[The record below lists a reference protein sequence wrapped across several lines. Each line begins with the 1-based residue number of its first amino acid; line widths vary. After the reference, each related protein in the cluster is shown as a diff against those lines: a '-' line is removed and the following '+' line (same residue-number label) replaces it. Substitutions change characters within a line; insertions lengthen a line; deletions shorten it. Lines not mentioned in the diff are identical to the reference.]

1 MALKRAVLFSLIAY
15 IFGIFAFEVLGASAL
30 VFACIFFISAVCIR
44 NFIFSARNKFLAF
57 LMCAFFIFGVI
68 HTSFFNS
75 NKTNN
80 LRHLTGK
87 NMTVTG
93 RIVKVF
99 DKDNEYYDYYEFEIS
114 DITIKNNSELSNGK
128 EKVKLSLKKYGQR
141 SRCEKY
147 NYGDVL
153 TLRAALGEISKPLGE
168 GETNY
173 NASNKA
179 DGIFFELAGEYDGSE
194 FVCSK
199 INYFSIHDLA
209 MIVRKYCISAIDKHF
224 SGDDAS
230 LLKGILL
237 SEKTFTD
244 EHYTRLSD
252 SGMVHITVASGLH
265 TGCVFAM
272 ITWLCFALKIKKKWT
287 YLIAGLSLWIFAFLQ
302 AMTPSIVRAVIMLC
316 FYMFSQLVSRDY
328 DKEHILYITAFIML
342 LANPYIIF
350 DLGFILSFAS
360 VLGIAL
366 FADIINEYLLR
377 IVKIKK
383 LASAISVTLSVQILL
398 LPILAYYFNVI
409 SVYSLLANLLIV
421 PFITPVLAIG
431 FLFILFSGAGSIV
444 PICIAFVLKIFIKYI
459 NGVIYFVTVL
469 PFAKINVFSANVL
482 SMGIYYLVLASV
494 FVYFTRGNKKYNF
507 TYVTIC
513 TALVVCVT
521 ISSVYTS
528 SLMRVSFIN
537 VGQGDAALI
546 KIPHGKTVV
555 IDGGGSSPVSKKD
568 FGEEIFVPYLRRNGV
583 NTIDYA
589 ILSHYDKDHAQGIA
603 AAARLIK
610 VKNLILPYRGNGKNS
625 EYKKI
630 IEEIAGQNKIN
641 VLYFKEGDVLKLSD
655 AVFEAFAP
663 TEQNANNRAMS
674 ENDKSL
680 VLKLTY
686 GDTSFL
692 FTGDIETA
700 AIGKLVKYEDKIRS
714 DVLKAAHHGSEEA
727 NPTKLIRT
735 VAPEY
740 ALISVGKDNIYD
752 LPSSYTLRLFERE
765 GINVFRTDECGSVSF
780 YVNKDEIKWIDTFYK

>member
-1 MALKRAVLFSLIAY
+1 MKKKVLFSLISY
-15 IFGIFAFEVLGASAL
+15 ILGILAFEVLDVSTL
-30 VFACIFFISAVCIR
+30 VFACISFVLIVCIR
-44 NFIFSARNKFLAF
+44 NFMFDARNKILAF
-57 LMCAFFIFGVI
+57 LMCGFFIFGVI
-68 HTSFFNS
+68 YTSFFNS
-75 NKTNN
+75 IQTDNIS
-80 LRHLTGK
+80 HLTGK

-99 DKDNEYYDYYEFEIS
+99 DNNNEYYDYYEFEIS
-114 DITIKNNSELSNGK
+114 DITIKNNTEFSGGK
-128 EKVKLSLKKYGQR
+128 EKVKLSLKKYEQR
-141 SRCEKY
+141 SSCEQY

-153 TLRAALGEISKPLGE
+153 TLRASLGEISKPLNE
-168 GETNY
+168 GEANY
-173 NASNKA
+173 NISNKA
-179 DGIFFELAGEYDGSE
+179 DGKFFELTGEYDKSE

-199 INYFSIHDLA
+199 INYFNIRDLA
-209 MIVRKYCISAIDKHF
+209 MIVRKYGINAIDKYF

-237 SEKTFTD
+237 SKKTFTD
-244 EHYTRLSD
+244 EHYTRLAD
-252 SGMVHITVASGLH
+252 SGMMHVTVASGLH
-265 TGCVFAM
+265 AGCVFALM
-272 ITWLCFALKIKKKWT
+272 TWLCFALRIKKKWT

-342 LANPYIIF
+342 FANPYIIF

-366 FADIINEYLLR
+366 FSDIINEYLLR
-377 IVKIKK
+377 IIKIKK
-383 LASAISVTLSVQILL
+383 LSSAISVTLSVQILL
-398 LPILAYYFNVI
+398 LPILAYYFNTI

-421 PFITPVLAIG
+421 PVITPVLAVG
-431 FLFILFSGAGSIV
+431 FLFILLSGVGSVI
-444 PICIAFVLKIFIKYI
+444 PICIAFVLKIFVKYI

-469 PFAKINVFSANVL
+469 PFAKINIFSKNVL
-482 SMGIYYLVLASV
+482 SMCIYYLILASV
-494 FVYFTRGNKKYNF
+494 FVLFTRGNRKYNF

-513 TALVVCVT
+513 TVLVVWVT
-521 ISSVYTS
+521 VVSVYSS

-537 VGQGDAALI
+537 VGQGDATLI
-546 KIPHGKTVV
+546 KIPHGQTVV
-555 IDGGGSSPVSKKD
+555 IDGGGSSAVSKKD
-568 FGEEIFVPYLRRNGV
+568 LGEEIFVPYLRSNGV

-603 AAARLIK
+603 AALRLMK
-610 VKNLILPYRGNGKNS
+610 VENLILPYRGSGKNS

-630 IEEIAGQNKIN
+630 IEEIAVQNKIN
-641 VLYFKEGDVLKLSD
+641 VLYFKEGDVLEVGD

-663 TEQNANNRAMS
+663 TKKNGDNRAMS

-686 GDTSFL
+686 GNTSFL

-700 AIGKLVKYEDKIRS
+700 AIGKLVKYEDKIRA
-714 DVLKAAHHGSEEA
+714 DVLKVAHHGSDES
-727 NPTKLIRT
+727 NPTKFIRT
-735 VAPEY
+735 VKPEY

-752 LPSSYTLRLFERE
+752 LPSRYTLKLLEKE
-765 GINVFRTDECGSVSF
+765 AVNVFRTDKCGSVSF
-780 YVNKDEIKWIDTFYK
+780 YVDKDEIKWIDTFY

>member
-1 MALKRAVLFSLIAY
+1 MKKKVLFSLISY
-15 IFGIFAFEVLGASAL
+15 ILGILAFEMLDVSTL
-30 VFACIFFISAVCIR
+30 VFACISFVLIVCIR
-44 NFIFSARNKFLAF
+44 NFMFDARNKILAF
-57 LMCAFFIFGVI
+57 LMCGFFIFGVI
-68 HTSFFNS
+68 YTSFFNS
-75 NKTNN
+75 IQTDNIS
-80 LRHLTGK
+80 HLTGK

-93 RIVKVF
+93 RIVKVY
-99 DKDNEYYDYYEFEIS
+99 DNNNEYYDYYEFEIS
-114 DITIKNNSELSNGK
+114 DITIKNNSELSGGK
-128 EKVKLSLKKYGQR
+128 EKVKLSLKKYEQR
-141 SRCEKY
+141 SSCEQY

-153 TLRAALGEISKPLGE
+153 TLRASLGEISKPLNE
-168 GETNY
+168 GEANY
-173 NASNKA
+173 NISNKA
-179 DGIFFELAGEYDGSE
+179 DGKFFELTGEYDKSE

-199 INYFSIHDLA
+199 INYFNIRDLA
-209 MIVRKYCISAIDKHF
+209 MIVRKYGINAIDKYF

-237 SEKTFTD
+237 SKKTFTD
-244 EHYTRLSD
+244 EHYTRLAD
-252 SGMVHITVASGLH
+252 SGMMHVTVASGLH
-265 TGCVFAM
+265 AGCVFAM
-272 ITWLCFALKIKKKWT
+272 MTWLCFTLRIKKKWT

-342 LANPYIIF
+342 FANPYIIF

-366 FADIINEYLLR
+366 FSDIINEYLLR
-377 IVKIKK
+377 IIKIKK
-383 LASAISVTLSVQILL
+383 LSSAISVTLSVQILL
-398 LPILAYYFNVI
+398 LPILAYYFNTI

-421 PFITPVLAIG
+421 PVITPVLAVG
-431 FLFILFSGAGSIV
+431 FLFILLSGVGSVI
-444 PICIAFVLKIFIKYI
+444 PICIAFVLRILVKYI

-469 PFAKINVFSANVL
+469 PFAKINIFSANVL
-482 SMGIYYLVLASV
+482 SMCIYYLILASV
-494 FVYFTRGNKKYNF
+494 FVLFTRGNRKYNF

-513 TALVVCVT
+513 TVLVVCVT
-521 ISSVYTS
+521 VVSVYSS

-537 VGQGDAALI
+537 VGQGDATLI
-546 KIPHGKTVV
+546 KIPYGKTVV
-555 IDGGGSSPVSKKD
+555 IDGGGSSAVSKKD
-568 FGEEIFVPYLRRNGV
+568 LGEEIFVPYLRQHGV

-603 AAARLIK
+603 AAARIMK
-610 VKNLILPYRGNGKNS
+610 VKNLILPYRGSGQNK

-630 IEEIAGQNKIN
+630 IEEIAVQNKIN
-641 VLYFKEGDVLKLSD
+641 VLYFKEGDVLKFGD

-663 TEQNANNRAMS
+663 TQQNGDNRMMS

-686 GDTSFL
+686 GNTSFL

-714 DVLKAAHHGSEEA
+714 DVLKAAHHGSDES

-735 VAPEY
+735 VAPEC
-740 ALISVGKDNIYD
+740 AVISVGKDNIYD
-752 LPSSYTLRLFERE
+752 LPSRYTLRLFERE
-765 GINVFRTDECGSVSF
+765 GINVLRTDECGSVSF
-780 YVNKDEIKWIDTFYK
+780 YVNKDEIKWIDTFY